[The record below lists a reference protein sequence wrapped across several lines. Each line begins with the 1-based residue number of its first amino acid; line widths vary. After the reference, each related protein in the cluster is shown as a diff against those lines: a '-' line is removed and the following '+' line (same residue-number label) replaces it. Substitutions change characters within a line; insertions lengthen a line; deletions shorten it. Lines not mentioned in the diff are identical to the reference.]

1 MLFTEFSKRLPL
13 LPLCFLTDRTVA
25 VPELQGWNVGSG
37 KTFGLTMERWHFAAT
52 VEKTMP

>member
-1 MLFTEFSKRLPL
+1 
-13 LPLCFLTDRTVA
+13 

-52 VEKTMP
+52 VEKPMP